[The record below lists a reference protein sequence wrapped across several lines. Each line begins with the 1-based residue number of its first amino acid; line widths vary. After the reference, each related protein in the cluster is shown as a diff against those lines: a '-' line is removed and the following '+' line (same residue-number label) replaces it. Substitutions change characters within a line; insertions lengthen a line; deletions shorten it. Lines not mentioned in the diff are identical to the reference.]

1 MEVLFSTK
9 KLQRQLTEQSR
20 LLQAYGKNGT
30 KRINLR
36 LQQLQAAPTLQGMR
50 NLPGRCHEL
59 SGGRSGCLAVD
70 VEHPY
75 RMIFRP
81 TDDPPPCKEDGGL
94 DWTKVESITILE
106 IVDYH

>member
-1 MEVLFSTK
+1 MEVLFSTRR
-9 KLQRQLTEQSR
+9 LQRQLTEQSR
-20 LLQAYGKNGT
+20 LLQAYGKNGA

-36 LQQLQAAPTLQGMR
+36 LQQLRAAPTLENMR

-59 SGGRSGCLAVD
+59 SGGRSGRLAVD
-70 VEHPY
+70 VEQPY

-81 TDDPPPCKEDGGL
+81 TDDPPPSKEDGGL
-94 DWTKVESITILE
+94 DWAKVKSITVLE